1 MATNQSSWKVGQWT
15 TPQTTVTTQPVP
27 SEVSA
32 ESKSQISHNI
42 SGQFA
47 AFIQDEYP
55 TFVEFVKA
63 YYKSQE
69 LKGYCF
75 DIINNWGDYYN
86 IDNYGNL
93 VAETELISSMS
104 TTSTTVDVTTT
115 RDFPDEGL
123 LMINDEIIYYKNKGQ
138 TIFND
143 CARGI
148 DAVKAVGD
156 ASQYLFA
163 NTTTTVHT
171 VGSKVINLNN
181 LFPFFMLGQFKD
193 QYLSTYP
200 KNFATGVTESTVI
213 KRIKDFYASKGTTR
227 SFQFVLR
234 TLFGVDSE
242 VSYPRDRIFKPS
254 DAYYTAREVIRATAV
269 SGNPMDLVGQ
279 VLYQENDTTD
289 PYVNTARIYVK
300 GVQKV
305 FTSSGEIYEIDVD
318 TNNSSGTFITPY
330 KTTVAS
336 DVSNSLDFTTITVD
350 STLGWPEQN
359 GRFRIQDEI
368 ITYTDKTVNQ
378 FLGCVRARENTT
390 ADEHIAGQEAFAA
403 FRIYGQ
409 SNVDGSDIQIKV
421 FGGTRG
427 VNLTDGG
434 KYYLPESKVTTPLA
448 PGFDSLDPIWDSF
461 QYNVRKALRGVTAEL
476 ATPTAN
482 GSVRVTVTT
491 LEKHRLRRD
500 DKVRILNA
508 AEDIYNNEHDVI
520 GIIDEFKFEFILTSS
535 PSSSILSTDPEF
547 FISRE
552 FAFGTSVYTSINT
565 IISGFTADVQNVYK
579 STDHAIVAS
588 TGVPSHKIGPFASTA
603 PDIGNQR
610 YLKRIPLVPSTKSTK
625 TPTPVGQIGIGVNGV
640 PFFSYKGLETKKYGG
655 LTSITKV
662 SGGDGYDILNPPTV
676 EFEPDYKLHT
686 IYATGQI
693 VKYNNNRYKAL
704 NPGTSDKLL
713 YPIHTTGNFQVGSV
727 LWEYLGSS
735 AAATAVIDGRVIAIN
750 VTSGGSGYT
759 TQPLVSI
766 TGGGASNTTQ
776 ATAVAQITDGRVT
789 GINIISGGSG
799 YTKDAGLPTIS
810 ISGGGGAGAAATS
823 VVRGPISAINITDA
837 GSQFTYEPSITLKSG
852 SGAVGYASI
861 LNGQIVSIIVTYGG
875 ADYFGAP
882 DVIITG
888 DGVGATAFAIVDSGS
903 KQVTSVT
910 VTNKGVG
917 YTAGNTQIS
926 IVYPGTGA
934 NFTTNLTLLTYNEAA
949 TAGEI
954 QKNDPSAVFS
964 DRKVIDDASG
974 TIVSGENIGIYG
986 GEYGYFYNPNNLR
999 YYLGDSVET
1008 RVPTTQD
1015 PSPWIEQNPTGHS
1028 PIIGWAYDGHPI
1040 YGPYGYEDAQNQ
1052 NPYNSYVQPA
1062 TSYRIKAARAS
1073 ILSGLTDPMGTFIE
1087 DYEYVQGLGNLD
1099 EYNGRYCVTPEY
1111 PNGVYAYFCTI
1122 DGVSG
1127 EPKFPYFIGSAFY
1140 SEADEVNWDGNGLQ
1154 KNFTEDATRY
1164 RAPYIGTDNVTAK
1177 RKTLD
1182 SRIDFLLALEDSTTL
1197 ITLESGEILQYI
1209 EDGIG
1214 YFSYYPTIRGGI
1226 AESLSVAATNR
1237 YSSNNIDS
1245 YLVEGGG
1252 TGYKVN
1258 DRLIFD
1264 NTDTGGDGVSATV
1277 STVTGAPVS
1286 ALNYVVGDDDKTT
1299 ATLSTTE
1306 NHYLVAGDAIVV
1318 SFGNNAF
1325 EREIKVKEYYNK
1337 FYFEYFNLVSMDLLT
1352 AWTNSTSYNKYDLV
1366 YVADRVYQ
1374 AAETATSNS
1383 NSGNAPTH
1391 LTGTVTDG
1399 TMTWTYVRRRTDG
1412 NLVQDSWTLNS
1423 GGTSYLTGTYNDV
1436 PLTTNNSGKDAKAT
1450 IVVNSSGVVTNVTIT
1465 AFGTA
1470 FNVGDTISADDVNL
1484 GANGGSGLQLTLTE
1498 TEREAVCRGDA
1509 AHQVEVGDSVWV
1521 QGVTP
1526 SVYDKGDYT
1535 VIRTD
1540 TPRRFTIKRN
1550 FASPATATVTSADVL
1565 IQEPKFQYIN
1575 GHSYKFD
1582 TSDATLNGMT
1592 LAFSLDPSNT
1602 DIFTYKNVTEEI
1614 VDSNTNEQTSIT
1626 IKMVDLPGIFYYF
1639 DLAGNNSV
1647 TGSYFTIINEPLS
1660 GTNVLT
1666 SKTDTTASYVTA
1678 LEPETNYTTANSII
1692 YSTNSIYP
1700 TGGVSTISV
1709 GDAGRNYQSLP
1720 QLTGSSRSGAGATAV
1735 ATISGVLSGVTV
1747 TNKGSGY
1754 NSNSLPT
1761 GVCTLPDFVD
1771 LTLTNVLGSG
1781 SFAVNEIIISQ
1792 EVQGSQTARGR
1803 VLSWDPQT
1811 STVRIQPL
1819 QNARTGAANKG
1830 YIMFTTLA
1838 TNADRGK
1845 IYSSESQA
1853 NISAVS
1859 GTQAAVLAVV
1869 PGSGPDVGSLSEVTI
1884 VGPGSN
1890 YRLKPSVI
1898 FDDPYYGQVKTVTI
1912 SDDVAGHTPGEYTG
1926 VTQSAANPVG
1936 GINVQFKVVIGAGGT
1951 IDSVTVTNGGSTY
1964 QLGSLITVL
1973 GSQIGG
1979 SSDNAVFNVT
1989 ELTHTDVASTLCVL
2003 NGAVDS
2009 ITVTNTGSGYLSAPE
2024 VVVSGGSGIQAKF
2037 NASIK
2042 NQGISAIAIESGGQL
2057 FQNAPV
2063 VNISQ
2068 KTGKGAS
2075 ILLKSTD
2082 MGEILKIGGD
2092 NITFNYSHDRTL
2104 KPELNTTYNL
2114 QLTRTQVLNYLD
2126 VTDGGANFVAIPE
2139 IVLTGGSGSLFVLDP
2154 IIENEVIQSVEVIN
2168 PGRGFLSAPTVNA
2181 KITHKW
2187 VALKSSSTLNFPYNA
2202 KIPTGTKVTL
2212 NENIGTFPNPLVINT
2227 TYYAIAATT
2236 TNGLADNQ
2244 MRLATTLANAIAE
2257 TYIVFTSDPIG
2268 DGNGLTSFT
2277 LSTTDLGDII
2287 TAYMKPANFLVGER
2301 VYQGTST
2308 TIFTAYGIIKNWD
2321 SRGRVLSV
2329 EIIEGD
2335 FVVGEPVFGEE
2346 SSAFGEIHAFDRAE
2360 ATFNVSPIS
2369 TSAEGW
2375 ERTTGFLD
2383 VNEQRLYDSDRFQ
2396 EYSYEIS
2403 SPINISK
2410 WKNPLKFATH
2420 PAGFKVV
2427 GTQVV
2432 VESSAKVYRAKS
2444 TLNANY
2450 STSEPWAWWVTAS
2463 QPNLETFN
2471 GTTYV
2476 FPKPSAKSTG
2486 KFAIIKNFGLGDP
2499 DYTAAVPTEVQVFGR
2514 QLLDVQKILSCV
2526 SHKIDDIS
2534 SGFNDT
2540 TKSFNL
2546 RVGGLT
2552 VTAKIG
2558 KTSVT
2563 SQFFVLING
2572 IVQNPEN
2579 YTIVSDVITFTDAP
2593 KESSTC
2599 LIMYYDRASYTSSFV
2614 LDQVGDEIKTFGT
2627 GLSGLGT
2634 HTFVSGVTNAITAG
2648 GGGSGTYTA
2657 ATGTSYTPSTGVL
2670 IIEIGSHSLTTS
2682 NWVTIADG
2690 GITFTCDA
2698 DNHASTHAYPRSG
2711 DPASGKQLAIT
2722 AEDATTITVNVGI
2735 SNNEPAELVPGT
2747 GYSDGIYNAVLLK
2760 NKRGSGT
2767 GATADIT
2774 VTNGSVTN
2782 VKLVNAGNGY
2792 TADDIVGIAPPI
2804 IGEQLVKPFLPTN
2817 GTYNPSTGDMVLTIG
2832 SGHGLIAA
2840 TTHTPTGATYDPQT
2854 GLMVVTIP
2862 NHGLKN
2868 GDQVKFADGAI
2879 TFSCGYNGGGNESYP
2894 RSTDPI
2900 SGKWIL
2906 ALDCTTNTF
2915 TVQVL
2920 TTFPSTNLDAH
2931 TYVTAGS
2938 NSVSFA
2944 RSTVRIANQS
2954 LQFSCTFGGGGAVTK
2969 SYPRPD
2975 DPIGTRG
2982 RQRDVPVEAVS
2993 TDTITVNAL
3002 NGTTPTNTDAHT
3014 WVGLSPY
3021 QFTPTE
3027 AHYTPHDGRIIFRLD
3042 NHGLRKGERIK
3053 IATNSLTFTCLKD
3066 DNATN
3071 HTYPRVGDPA
3081 EGTWLTVDLVTA
3093 NYFAVYVGATP
3104 EIYKTYQPQ
3113 VGTVYWPSDQVPGGT
3128 FQNSGTLVLEIG
3140 AHNLN
3145 PLDYIKIK
3153 PESLVF
3159 TCDYN
3164 GDNNQTEKRYPRPL
3178 AETANNSTNTDDDG
3192 DGAYPDGT
3200 ANTWIPIM
3208 SVTATT
3214 ITVYVGDAGYLA
3226 RNSVHNFVRADADAI
3241 SASAHTFVSADNNCI
3256 ERAVVAY
3263 GSKKYSKYADAAR
3276 LMRVNASRIATTAYG
3291 LMALDPANSAFT
3303 YGTYRDKC
3311 VRDTTLLINAVANN
3325 VEFGGNDDV
3334 YDAAQL
3340 YVGTIHLQGEEGQS
3354 VQVFNHAKEMCV
3366 NVMRNVS
3373 SLNNSEGLFMIREE
3387 ATNDTTLYSDPRDF
3401 IGSCHAGDGNLVY
3414 ASRWGVKRDITISV
3428 DDFDNDYR
3436 PIGKVT
3442 SVSLTYGGSGLT
3454 DGTYNGQSGN
3464 FRDYVLH
3471 ADGSYAQ
3478 GNSCTFDFTVSGGIL
3493 TSVAPRANDDGG
3505 EGYEI
3510 GDVIYCRQL
3519 AVAAGA
3525 PYNPLDLNQVP
3536 RITVTG
3542 VEAAVANEY
3551 ITTPSTDEDMQFHDQ
3566 PRWLSYDTSG
3576 GLNSINCNGSTPTG
3590 VEYGAGP
3597 NSADWSWKYSSNSCQ
3612 DVESTIRSLWG
3623 IVTQAVGTG
3632 AHTFV
3637 NSASSNN
3644 ITVTGGGSGP
3654 FTAVAPTTYDNTT
3667 GLMVMEIGSHSLT
3680 TSDTVTITANSLVF
3694 TCTNDGNRQQ
3704 KTYPRASDPA
3714 YNTAVAITA
3723 VTGTTITVNVGTNTG
3738 NLTGI
3743 TRNASQ
3749 SPSFQVGVA
3758 DVTFDG
3764 NDKTF
3769 TMQSGGSTQ
3778 VLPASDNFLIFLN
3791 STLQIKGSISA
3802 YTYTGS
3808 EITFTE
3814 APLAGMD
3821 FYGFY
3826 FGKLVLLD
3834 DISPFFDNTK
3844 ATFTMKQN
3852 TEPFSLESDN
3862 PDVVP
3867 ANNLMIFINGVFQEP
3882 NIAYT
3887 LNGSIIKFSEA
3898 PRANSTCSLFIY
3910 VGSNEDVFISNTFNS
3925 IDPTDRM
3932 QVASE
3937 GSDRSIATVSSA
3949 SSVDTYEY
3957 VGLRPTTASF
3967 SAQIS
3972 NGKVTGIIIDN
3983 AGSNYEDPPILLIR
3997 GGSGIGA
4004 SATTTIQQGSGKV
4017 TSVTIT
4023 NSGNGYLSIP
4033 TVTPV
4038 HPVHL
4043 ERTARNR
4050 LVSNSTALGTT
4061 YLTTSINTTD
4071 TTLQCQNI
4079 YYDTSQKI
4087 GFPDEG
4093 EVLIPFYDTSVT
4105 PNRWNVER
4113 ILYGAKNTSSNTL
4126 TVATGGRGYRLTTAA
4141 AHNVL
4146 TATYTM
4152 TQSSRIVTVTTSA
4165 NHNFTT
4171 GENRVF
4177 LDFTSGTNINQ
4188 SDAVNYITYLPKDGL
4203 YDVTVT
4209 GVTTFTITI
4218 AEELRRND
4226 PASAGSYLDTGYPG
4240 TISGNV
4246 SLLPEVRLRSL

>member
-47 AFIQDEYP
+47 AFIQDEFP

-123 LMINDEIIYYKNKGQ
+123 LMIDDEIIYYKNKGQ

-143 CARGI
+143 CARGV

-200 KNFATGVTESTVI
+200 KNFATGVTESTII

-279 VLYQENDTTD
+279 VLYQEDDTTD
-289 PYVNTARIYVK
+289 PYVNAARIYVK

-305 FTSSGEIYEIDVD
+305 FTASGEIFEIDVD
-318 TNNSSGTFITPY
+318 TNNSSGTFVTPY

-336 DVSNSLDFTTITVD
+336 DVSNALDFTTITVD

-378 FLGCVRARENTT
+378 FLGCTRARENTI

-655 LTSITKV
+655 IISITKV

-693 VKYNNNRYKAL
+693 VKYNDNGTVRRYKAL

-713 YPIHTTGNFQVGSV
+713 YPTHTTGNFQVGSI
-727 LWEYLGSS
+727 LWEYLGLS

-750 VTSGGSGYT
+750 VTSGGSGYI

-776 ATAVAQITDGRVT
+776 ATAVAQITDGSVT
-789 GINIISGGSG
+789 GINVISGGSG

-810 ISGGGGAGAAATS
+810 ISGGGGAGASATS

-882 DVIITG
+882 DVVITG
-888 DGVGATAFAIVDSGS
+888 DGVGATAFAIVDSVS

-1008 RVPTTQD
+1008 RTPTTQD

-1127 EPKFPYFIGSAFY
+1127 EPKFPYFIGSNFY

-1264 NTDTGGDGVSATV
+1264 NTDTGGAGVSATV
-1277 STVTGAPVS
+1277 STVTGSPVS
-1286 ALNYVVGDDDKTT
+1286 ALNYIVGDDDKTT
-1299 ATLSTTE
+1299 ATISTTE

-1352 AWTNSTSYNKYDLV
+1352 PWTNSTSYNKYDLV

-1391 LTGTVTDG
+1391 LTGTLTDG

-1450 IVVNSSGVVTNVTIT
+1450 IVVNNSGVVTNVTIT

-1470 FNVGDTISADDVNL
+1470 FNVGDTISAADVNL

-1498 TEREAVCRGDA
+1498 TEREAVCRADA

-1526 SVYDKGDYT
+1526 STYDKGDYT
-1535 VIRTD
+1535 VIRTE

-1550 FASPATATVTSADVL
+1550 FANPATATITSADVL

-1660 GTNVLT
+1660 GTNVLL

-1709 GDAGRNYQSLP
+1709 GDSGRNYQSLP

-1803 VLSWDPQT
+1803 VLNWDPQT

-1898 FDDPYYGQVKTVTI
+1898 FDAPYYGQAKTVTI
-1912 SDDVAGHTPGEYTG
+1912 SDDVTGHTPGEYTG
-1926 VTQSAANPVG
+1926 VTQSSVSPVG
-1936 GINVQFKVVIGAGGT
+1936 GINVEFKVVIGAGGT

-1979 SSDNAVFNVT
+1979 SSDNAIFNVT

-2042 NQGISAIAIESGGQL
+2042 NQGISAITIESGGQL

-2212 NENIGTFPNPLVINT
+2212 NENVGTFPTPLVVNT
-2227 TYYAIAATT
+2227 TYYAIAATSS
-2236 TNGLADNQ
+2236 NGLADNQ

-2427 GTQVV
+2427 GTQVIL
-2432 VESSAKVYRAKS
+2432 ESSAKVYRAKS
-2444 TLNANY
+2444 TVNPNY

-2486 KFAIIKNFGLGDP
+2486 KFATIKNFGLGDP

-2579 YTIVSDVITFTDAP
+2579 YTITSDVITFTDAP
-2593 KESSTC
+2593 KASSTC

-2657 ATGTSYTPSTGVL
+2657 ASGTTYNPSTGVL
-2670 IIEIGSHSLTTS
+2670 VIEIGAHSLTTS

-2735 SNNEPAELVPGT
+2735 SNNEPAELDGGT
-2747 GYSDGIYNAVLLK
+2747 GYSDGIYNAVPLK
-2760 NKRGSGT
+2760 NRLGSGS
-2767 GATADIT
+2767 GATANIT
-2774 VTNGSVTN
+2774 VTNGSVSN
-2782 VKLVNAGNGY
+2782 VKLNAAGNGY
-2792 TADDIVGIAPPI
+2792 TNTDVVSISDPRV
-2804 IGEQLVKPFLPTN
+2804 GEQLVKHFIPTN
-2817 GTYNPSTGDMVLTIG
+2817 GTYTPADGVMVLTIG
-2832 SGHGLIAA
+2832 SDHGLSAPS
-2840 TTHTPTGATYDPQT
+2840 THTPTSATYDPNT
-2854 GLMVVTIP
+2854 GLMVITLA
-2862 NHGLKN
+2862 NHGFVN
-2868 GDQVKFADGAI
+2868 GDQVKFADGAV
-2879 TFSCGYNGGGNESYP
+2879 TFSCAFGGATGAAAEKSYP
-2894 RSTDPI
+2894 RSTDYA
-2900 SGKWIL
+2900 SDRWL
-2906 ALDCTTNTF
+2906 QVFDVTTNTY

-2920 TTFPSTNLDAH
+2920 DTIPSTNVDPH
-2931 TYVTAGS
+2931 TFVSAVTNGVKKA
-2938 NSVSFA
+2938 V
-2944 RSTVRIANQS
+2944 STVRIANES
-2954 LQFSCTFGGGGAVTK
+2954 LQFSCGYGGGGTA
-2969 SYPRPD
+2969 SYPRPT
-2975 DPIGTRG
+2975 DPLGTQG
-2982 RQRDVPVEAVS
+2982 KMRDIPVEAVAA
-2993 TDTITVNAL
+2993 TTITVNAL

-3014 WVGLSPY
+3014 WVGLSTY
-3021 QFTPTE
+3021 QYQPTGI
-3027 AHYTPHDGRIIFRLD
+3027 AYTPATGEMVLTKTS
-3042 NHGLRKGERIK
+3042 HGLIKGDRIRF
-3053 IATNSLTFTCLKD
+3053 ATNSLTFTCAL
-3066 DNATN
+3066 DNNQTQ
-3071 HTYPRVGDPA
+3071 HTYPRVGDPS
-3081 EGTWLTVDLVTA
+3081 EGAWHTIDAVTNDTFTV
-3093 NYFAVYVGATP
+3093 FVG
-3104 EIYKTYQPQ
+3104 
-3113 VGTVYWPSDQVPGGT
+3113 VSSDT
-3128 FQNSGTLVLEIG
+3128 
-3140 AHNLN
+3140 
-3145 PLDYIKIK
+3145 
-3153 PESLVF
+3153 
-3159 TCDYN
+3159 
-3164 GDNNQTEKRYPRPL
+3164 
-3178 AETANNSTNTDDDG
+3178 ST
-3192 DGAYPDGT
+3192 
-3200 ANTWIPIM
+3200 
-3208 SVTATT
+3208 
-3214 ITVYVGDAGYLA
+3214 
-3226 RNSVHNFVRADADAI
+3226 
-3241 SASAHTFVSADNNCI
+3241 HTFVSATSTAV
-3256 ERAVVAY
+3256 ERAVVSY
-3263 GSKKYSKYADAAR
+3263 GVYAYSKGADAGSLLR
-3276 LMRVNASRIATTAYG
+3276 TNQNFIATTAYG
-3291 LMALDPANSAFT
+3291 RMMADNSGFSST
-3303 YGTYRDKC
+3303 YQVKC
-3311 VRDTTLLINAVANN
+3311 IRDTNLLIDAVADN
-3325 VEFGGNDDV
+3325 VEFGGNDAT
-3334 YDAAQL
+3334 YDAANF
-3340 YVGTIHLQGEEGQS
+3340 YVGTAHLSGEEGQS
-3354 VQVFNHAKEMCV
+3354 VQVFNHARDICRQ
-3366 NVMRNVS
+3366 VMRNLTVTT
-3373 SLNNSEGLFMIREE
+3373 NSYTVGTQSTDSTISNDSGSTSYSE
-3387 ATNDTTLYSDPRDF
+3387 ACCIDTASTITTLW
-3401 IGSCHAGDGNLVY
+3401 A
-3414 ASRWGVKRDITISV
+3414 
-3428 DDFDNDYR
+3428 
-3436 PIGKVT
+3436 
-3442 SVSLTYGGSGLT
+3442 
-3454 DGTYNGQSGN
+3454 
-3464 FRDYVLH
+3464 
-3471 ADGSYAQ
+3471 
-3478 GNSCTFDFTVSGGIL
+3478 
-3493 TSVAPRANDDGG
+3493 
-3505 EGYEI
+3505 
-3510 GDVIYCRQL
+3510 
-3519 AVAAGA
+3519 
-3525 PYNPLDLNQVP
+3525 
-3536 RITVTG
+3536 
-3542 VEAAVANEY
+3542 
-3551 ITTPSTDEDMQFHDQ
+3551 
-3566 PRWLSYDTSG
+3566 
-3576 GLNSINCNGSTPTG
+3576 
-3590 VEYGAGP
+3590 
-3597 NSADWSWKYSSNSCQ
+3597 
-3612 DVESTIRSLWG
+3612 

-3632 AHTFV
+3632 AHTWAGGTASNAVQSGGNYAHTFV
-3637 NSASSNN
+3637 S
-3644 ITVTGGGSGP
+3644 
-3654 FTAVAPTTYDNTT
+3654 AVANGVTSNVGNLPNPVTNVAYTPSTGNMVITSNAHLLSTSNTLTIADNA
-3667 GLMVMEIGSHSLT
+3667 LS
-3680 TSDTVTITANSLVF
+3680 F
-3694 TCTNDGNRQQ
+3694 TCAMDGNTAT
-3704 KTYPRASDPA
+3704 KTYPRSTDPVSGQ
-3714 YNTAVAITA
+3714 TITI
-3723 VTGTTITVNVGTNTG
+3723 TGTTTNTITVNVGASPIVNHDVTNATYDNSTGVLVLTIGTHSLTAGTSVKIANNSLSFTCANDNNTSVKTYPRPSDPYYDTAINIDSVVANTSITLNVGTNNG

-3743 TRNASQ
+3743 TRTSSQ
-3749 SPSFQVGVA
+3749 SPYFQVGVA

-3769 TMQSGGSTQ
+3769 TMLSGGSTQ

-3937 GSDRSIATVSSA
+3937 GSDRSIATISSA

-3957 VGLRPTTASF
+3957 VGLKPTTASF

-4023 NSGNGYLSIP
+4023 NPGNGYLSIP

-4050 LVSNSTALGTT
+4050 LISNATALGTT

-4141 AHNVL
+4141 AHNIL

-4152 TQSSRIVTVTTSA
+4152 SQSSKLVTVTTSA

-4177 LDFTSGTNINQ
+4177 LDFTSGTNVNQ
-4188 SDAVNYITYLPKDGL
+4188 VDNNPASATYNYVTYLPKDGV

-4218 AEELRRND
+4218 AEELRRINPHPGETTITPYD
-4226 PASAGSYLDTGYPG
+4226 QIYLDTGYPA
-4240 TISGNV
+4240 TITGNV

>member
-15 TPQTTVTTQPVP
+15 TPTTTVTTQPVP
-27 SEVSA
+27 SEVTA

-42 SGQFA
+42 PGQFA
-47 AFIQDEYP
+47 SFIQDQYP
-55 TFVEFVKA
+55 TFIEFVKA

-69 LKGYCF
+69 LRGYCF

-86 IDNYGNL
+86 IDNYGDL
-93 VAETELISSMS
+93 VVETDLISSMS
-104 TTSTTVDVTTT
+104 TTSTTVDVTST

-123 LMINDEIIYYKNKGQ
+123 LMIDDEIIYYKNKGQ

-148 DAVKAVGD
+148 DAVKAVGN
-156 ASQYLFA
+156 ASQYIFA
-163 NTTTTVHT
+163 ETNAAEHAL
-171 VGSKVINLNN
+171 GAKVVNLNN
-181 LFPFFMLGQFKD
+181 IFPLFMLGQFKD

-200 KNFATGVTESTVI
+200 KNFADGVTESTVI

-234 TLFGVDSE
+234 TLFGVESE

-254 DAYYTAREVIRATAV
+254 DAYYTSREVIRATAV
-269 SGNPMDLVGQ
+269 SGDPTALVGQ
-279 VLYQENDTTD
+279 ILYQENDPSD
-289 PYVNTARIYVK
+289 PYVNEASIYVK

-305 FTSSGEIYEIDVD
+305 FTSSGAIFEIDVD
-318 TNNSSGTFITPY
+318 TNNSKGTFVTPY

-336 DVSNSLDFTTITVD
+336 DVSNSLDFKTITVD

-359 GRFRIQDEI
+359 GKFRIQNEI
-368 ITYTDKTVNQ
+368 ISYESKTVNQ
-378 FLGCVRARENTT
+378 FLGCTRAREGTI

-403 FRIYGQ
+403 FKIYGQ
-409 SNVDGSDIQIKV
+409 SNVDGSEIQIKV

-427 VNLTDGG
+427 VNLTNGG
-434 KYYLPESKVTTPLA
+434 KYYLPQSKVTTPRA
-448 PGFDSLDPIWDSF
+448 PGFDSLDPIWSSF

-476 ATPTAN
+476 ASPAAN

-491 LEKHRLRRD
+491 KEKHRLRRD

-508 AEDIYNNEHDVI
+508 SEDIYNNEHDVI
-520 GIIDEFKFEFILTSS
+520 GIIDEFKFEFILSS
-535 PSSSILSTDPEF
+535 APSAAILETDPEF

-552 FAFGTSVYTSINT
+552 FAFGTSVYTSINNA
-565 IISGFTADVQNVYK
+565 ISGFTADVQNVYK
-579 STDHAIVAS
+579 SSTDALVAS
-588 TGVPSHKIGPFASTA
+588 TGIPSHPIGPFASDA
-603 PDIGNQR
+603 PDVGNQR

-625 TPTPVGQIGIGVNGV
+625 TPTPIGQVGIGVNGV
-640 PFFSYKGLETKKYGG
+640 PFFSYKGNQTKKYGG
-655 LTSITKV
+655 IVSITKID
-662 SGGDGYDILNPPTV
+662 GGDGYDIENPPTV
-676 EFEPDYKLHT
+676 EFEPTYKLDT
-686 IYATGQI
+686 SYSSGTI
-693 VKYNNNRYKAL
+693 VKHDDNGVVRRYRAVT
-704 NPGTSDKLL
+704 PGVSSKTAYPTHTSG
-713 YPIHTTGNFQVGSV
+713 TFQVGTV
-727 LWEYLGSS
+727 IFEFLGLS

-750 VTSGGSGYT
+750 VTNGGSGYT
-759 TQPLVSI
+759 SQPIVSI
-766 TGGGASNTTQ
+766 TGGGAPNNTQ

-789 GINIISGGSG
+789 GISVTSGGSG
-799 YTKDAGLPTIS
+799 YTKDQMNSLSIT
-810 ISGGGGAGAAATS
+810 ISGGGGAGATASA
-823 VVRGPISAINITDA
+823 VVRGPINAINITDA
-837 GSQFTYEPSITLKSG
+837 GTQYTYEPSITLQSG

-861 LNGQIVSIIVTYGG
+861 LNGKIESIIITFGG
-875 ADYFGAP
+875 ADYFGSP
-882 DVIITG
+882 DVVITG
-888 DGVGATAFAIVDSGS
+888 DGVGATAFATVDLTTN
-903 KQVTSVT
+903 QVTSVT

-917 YTAGNTQIS
+917 YTTGNTQIS

-934 NFTTNLTLLTYNEAA
+934 NFTTNLTTLTYNEAA
-949 TAGEI
+949 TEGEI
-954 QKNDPSAVFS
+954 KTNDPTATFT
-964 DRKVIDDASG
+964 DRKVVDDASG
-974 TIVSGENIGIYG
+974 TVVTGENIGIYD

-999 YYLGDSVET
+999 YYLGDSIST
-1008 RVPTTQD
+1008 KIPTIQD
-1015 PSPWIEQNPTGHS
+1015 PSPWIEQTPTRHS

-1040 YGPYGYEDAQNQ
+1040 YGPYGFEDPENQ

-1062 TSYRIKAARAS
+1062 TSYRIKSSRAS
-1073 ILSGLTDPMGTFIE
+1073 VLSGLTDPMGTFIE
-1087 DYEYVQGLGNLD
+1087 DYEYVEGLGNLD
-1099 EYNGRYCVTPEY
+1099 RYNGRYCVTPEY

-1127 EPKFPYFIGSAFY
+1127 KPKFPYFIGPDFY
-1140 SEADEVNWDGNGLQ
+1140 SEANEVNWDGNGLQ
-1154 KNFTEDATRY
+1154 RNFTEDAIRF

-1182 SRIDFLLALEDSTTL
+1182 ARIDFVLAMEDSTTL
-1197 ITLESGEILQYI
+1197 ITLETGEVLQYI

-1214 YFSYYPTIRGGI
+1214 YYSYYPTIRGGV
-1226 AESLSVAATNR
+1226 AESLSVSATNR
-1237 YSSNNIDS
+1237 YSSSNIND

-1277 STVTGAPVS
+1277 STVTGETVNS
-1286 ALNYVVGDDDKTT
+1286 LNYVVGDDDVTIATLTT
-1299 ATLSTTE
+1299 ADK
-1306 NHYLVAGDAIVV
+1306 HYLVGGDAITV
-1318 SFGNNAF
+1318 SIGDNSY
-1325 EREIKVKEYYNK
+1325 EREIAVLQYYNK
-1337 FYFEYFNLVSMDLLT
+1337 FYFKYFDLVSMDLLT
-1352 AWTNSTSYNKYDLV
+1352 AWSTSTAYNKYDLV

-1374 AAETATSNS
+1374 ATVTGTSDSDAN
-1383 NSGNAPTH
+1383 NAPSH

-1399 TMTWTYVRRRTDG
+1399 SMTWKYIRRRTDG
-1412 NLVQDSWTLNS
+1412 AVIATTTNS
-1423 GGTSYLTGTYNDV
+1423 LGTGYSEGIYTDVPMKALTG
-1436 PLTTNNSGKDAKAT
+1436 SGKDLLLDLTVTAGGT
-1450 IVVNSSGVVTNVTIT
+1450 IVVNAVKNR
-1465 AFGTA
+1465 GTA
-1470 FNVGDTISADDVNL
+1470 FQIGDTIGVDNFNV
-1484 GANGGSGLQLTLTE
+1484 GGTGSGFQLTVSQITL
-1498 TEREAVCRGDA
+1498 EAVCRSDV
-1509 AHQVEVGDSVWV
+1509 AHQVKSNDIVWFSGMNDSV
-1521 QGVTP
+1521 
-1526 SVYDKGDYT
+1526 YLGDFT
-1535 VIRTD
+1535 VVRNETA
-1540 TPRRFTIKRN
+1540 RRFTILIN
-1550 FASPATATVTSADVL
+1550 NYSSTTPDPIITSAVPSVR
-1565 IQEPKFQYIN
+1565 EPQFQFIN

-1582 TSDATLNGMT
+1582 TSSATLNGVT
-1592 LAFSLDPSNT
+1592 LAFSFDPSNT
-1602 DIFTYKNVTEEI
+1602 DIFTYKNITDEVIDT
-1614 VDSNTNEQTSIT
+1614 NTNQQTSIT
-1626 IKMVDLPGIFYYF
+1626 VKMQDLPGIFYYF
-1639 DLAGNNSV
+1639 DLAGTYASA
-1647 TGSYFTIINEPLS
+1647 GSYFTIMNEPLS
-1660 GTNVLT
+1660 GTNVLV

-1678 LEPETNYTTANSII
+1678 LEPEVGYDSSNSVT

-1700 TGGVSTISV
+1700 TGGVSSISI
-1709 GDAGRNYQSLP
+1709 GDSGRNYQSLP

-1735 ATISGVLSGVTV
+1735 ATISGVLSGVAV

-1754 NSNSLPT
+1754 DPNSLPT
-1761 GVCTLPDFVD
+1761 GVVTLPDFVD
-1771 LTLTNVLGSG
+1771 LTLSNVLGSG
-1781 SFAVNEIIISQ
+1781 SFAVNEIVISQ
-1792 EVQGSQTARGR
+1792 SVQGSQTARGR
-1803 VLSWDPQT
+1803 VLNWNPLT
-1811 STVRIQPL
+1811 STLRIQPL
-1819 QNARTGAANKG
+1819 QNSRNGAANKG
-1830 YIMFTTLA
+1830 YIMFTTLSA
-1838 TNADRGK
+1838 NADRGRVF
-1845 IYSSESQA
+1845 SSETQA
-1853 NISAVS
+1853 TITTVS
-1859 GTQAAVLAVV
+1859 GTQATVLCSI
-1869 PGSGPDVGSLSEVTI
+1869 PSSGPDVGRLSEVTI
-1884 VGPGSN
+1884 TGPGSN
-1890 YRLKPSVI
+1890 YRSAPDIIL
-1898 FDDPYYGQVKTVTI
+1898 DPPTFGLAKTLILDPDTTQPTGLT
-1912 SDDVAGHTPGEYTG
+1912 DGTYTG
-1926 VTQSAANPVG
+1926 VTQLSVSPVG
-1936 GINVQFKVVIGAGGT
+1936 GINIEMTVKVEVGEVT
-1951 IDSVTVTNGGSTY
+1951 TVTVTNGGSNY
-1964 QLGSLITVL
+1964 KLGSEITIA
-1973 GSQIGG
+1973 GNQIGG
-1979 SSDNAVFNVT
+1979 SSTNAVVKVT
-1989 ELTHTDVASTLCVL
+1989 ELTHVDVASTLSSL
-2003 NGAVDS
+2003 NGSVDS
-2009 ITVTNTGSGYLSAPE
+2009 ITITNSGSGYLSAPE
-2024 VVVSGGSGIQAKF
+2024 VLVSGGSGINAKF
-2037 NASIK
+2037 NATIK
-2042 NQGISAIAIESGGQL
+2042 DQGISSINIESGGQL

-2063 VNISQ
+2063 VNILQ
-2068 KTGKGAS
+2068 KTGNGAS
-2075 ILLKSTD
+2075 VLLKSSNL
-2082 MGEILKIGGD
+2082 GEILKIGGD

-2114 QLTRTQVLNYLD
+2114 QLTRTQVIDYLD

-2139 IVLTGGSGSLFVLDP
+2139 IVLTGGSGSLFALEPV
-2154 IIENEVIQSVEVIN
+2154 IENEVIQSVRVRN

-2181 KITHKW
+2181 KVTHNW
-2187 VALKSSSTLNFPYNA
+2187 VALRSNSTLNFPYNA

-2212 NENIGTFPNPLVINT
+2212 NQNVGVFPDPLTTNT
-2227 TYYAIAATT
+2227 TYYAIAASIA
-2236 TNGLADNQ
+2236 NGLADNQ
-2244 MRLATTLANAIAE
+2244 IRLATTQANAINE
-2257 TYIVFTSDPIG
+2257 TYINFTSDPQG
-2268 DGNGLTSFT
+2268 DANGLTSFT
-2277 LSTTDLGDII
+2277 LSSIDLGDSI
-2287 TAYMKPANFLVGER
+2287 TAYMRAANFLVGER

-2308 TIFTAYGIIKNWD
+2308 TSFTAYGIIKNWD
-2321 SRGRVLSV
+2321 KRGRVLSV

-2335 FVVGEPVFGEE
+2335 FVIGEPVFGEE

-2375 ERTTGFLD
+2375 SRTTGFLD

-2410 WKNPLKFATH
+2410 WKNPLKFAAH

-2432 VESSAKVYRAKS
+2432 LESSAKVYRAKS
-2444 TLNANY
+2444 TLNPNY
-2450 STSEPWAWWVTAS
+2450 SANEPWAWWTTS
-2463 QPNLETFN
+2463 PQSSLQTFN

-2486 KFAIIKNFGLGDP
+2486 KFATIANFALGDP
-2499 DYTAAVPTEVQVFGR
+2499 DYSAAVPTEVQIFGR
-2514 QLLDVQKILSCV
+2514 QLLDVQKILSCIA
-2526 SHKIDDIS
+2526 HKIDDIS
-2534 SGFNDT
+2534 SGFNEIT
-2540 TKSFNL
+2540 RTFNL
-2546 RVGGLT
+2546 RVDGVT
-2552 VTAKIG
+2552 VTSKIG
-2558 KTSVT
+2558 KTSVKE
-2563 SQFFVLING
+2563 QFLVMVNG
-2572 IVQNPEN
+2572 IVQNPNN
-2579 YTIVSDVITFTDAP
+2579 YTVSNDTITFSNAP
-2593 KESSTC
+2593 KENSVA
-2599 LIMYYDRASYTSSFV
+2599 LIMYYDRASYASSFQ
-2614 LDQVGDEIKTFGT
+2614 LDQIGDEIKSFGT
-2627 GLSGLGT
+2627 GYSGLGV
-2634 HTFVSGVTNAITAG
+2634 HTFVSGVTNAITASG
-2648 GGGSGTYTA
+2648 GATGSFTAASGTTYD
-2657 ATGTSYTPSTGVL
+2657 PSTGVL
-2670 IIEIGSHSLTTS
+2670 VIEIGSHSLTTS
-2682 NWVTIADG
+2682 NTVTIADG

-2698 DNHASTHAYPRSG
+2698 DNHASEHAYPRVG
-2711 DPASGKQLAIT
+2711 DPASNKILTIT
-2722 AEDATTITVNVGI
+2722 AETATTITVNVGI
-2735 SNNEPAELVPGT
+2735 SNDDPAELVPGT
-2747 GYSDGIYNAVLLK
+2747 GYSDGVYNGVLLK

-2782 VKLVNAGNGY
+2782 VKLANPGNGY

-2804 IGEQLVKPFLPTN
+2804 IGEQLVKQFLPTN

-2832 SGHGLIAA
+2832 SGHGLTAA

-2920 TTFPSTNLDAH
+2920 TTFPSTNLDEH

-2954 LQFSCTFGGGGAVTK
+2954 LQFSCNFGGGGAVTK
-2969 SYPRPD
+2969 SYPRPN

-3027 AHYTPHDGRIIFRLD
+3027 AHYTPHDGRIIFRVD
-3042 NHGLRKGERIK
+3042 NHGLRKGDRIK
-3053 IATNSLTFTCLKD
+3053 IATNSLTYTCIKD
-3066 DNATN
+3066 DNATT

-3081 EGTWLTVDLVTA
+3081 EGTWLTVDLVTG
-3093 NYFAVYVGATP
+3093 NYFAVYVGSTP

-3113 VGTVYWPSDQVPGGT
+3113 VGTVYWPGSNVPGGT
-3128 FQNSGTLVLEIG
+3128 YQNEGTLVLEIG

-3145 PLDYIKIK
+3145 PLDYVRIK
-3153 PESLVF
+3153 PKSLVF

-3164 GDNNQTEKRYPRPL
+3164 GDNFQTEKRYPRPL
-3178 AETANNSTNTDDDG
+3178 GETANNSTNTDDDG
-3192 DGAYPDGT
+3192 DGAYPFGT
-3200 ANTWIPIM
+3200 ADTWIPILA
-3208 SVTATT
+3208 VTATT
-3214 ITVYVGDAGYLA
+3214 ITVYVGDAGFPA

-3256 ERAVVAY
+3256 ERAVVSY

-3311 VRDTTLLINAVANN
+3311 IRDTTLLINAVANN

-3340 YVGTIHLQGEEGQS
+3340 YVDTIHLQGEEGQS

-3366 NVMRNVS
+3366 NVMRNVP

-3387 ATNDTTLYSDPRDF
+3387 STSDQTLWSDPRGF
-3401 IGSCHAGDGNLVY
+3401 EGGGCHNNDGNLVY
-3414 ASRWGVKRDITISV
+3414 NVRWGTKYDPTISV

-3478 GNSCTFDFTVSGGIL
+3478 GNSCSFDFTVSGGVV

-3510 GDVIYCRQL
+3510 GDVIYCRTL

-3525 PYNPLDLNQVP
+3525 PRNPLDLNQVP

-3551 ITTPSTDEDMQFHDQ
+3551 ITNPSTDEDMRYHNG
-3566 PRWLSYDTSG
+3566 PNWLSYDTTSG
-3576 GLNSINCNGSTPTG
+3576 NINGLSCDGQPPSG
-3590 VEYGAGP
+3590 VEQGVGT
-3597 NSADWSWKYSSNSCQ
+3597 NSNDWTWKYSSNSCQ

-3667 GLMVMEIGSHSLT
+3667 GLMEMEIGSHSLT

-3743 TRNASQ
+3743 VRTAATT
-3749 SPSFQVGVA
+3749 PDFQVGVA
-3758 DVTFDG
+3758 DVAFDG

-3769 TMQSGGSTQ
+3769 TMTSGGSTQ

-3791 STLQIKGSISA
+3791 STLQLKGTTES

-3808 EITFTE
+3808 ELTFSE

-3834 DISPFFDNTK
+3834 EISPFFDNSK
-3844 ATFTMKQN
+3844 QTFTMKLDN
-3852 TEPFSLESDN
+3852 EPFSLESDN
-3862 PDVVP
+3862 EDVVP

-3882 NIAYT
+3882 GVAYS

-3910 VGSNEDVFISNTFNS
+3910 TGSDADIFVSNTFNS
-3925 IDPTDRM
+3925 IDPDDRM

-3937 GSDRSIATVSSA
+3937 GSDRLIATVSSA
-3949 SSVDTYEY
+3949 GSVDTYEY
-3957 VGLRPTTASF
+3957 VGLRPNTATF
-3967 SAQIS
+3967 TAQIT
-3972 NGKVTGIIIDN
+3972 NGSVTGVVIDDP
-3983 AGSNYEDPPILLIR
+3983 GSNYEDPPILLFQ
-3997 GGSGIGA
+3997 GGSGVGA
-4004 SATTTIQQGSGKV
+4004 SATTTIQSGSGQV
-4017 TSVTIT
+4017 NGVNIIDGGT
-4023 NSGNGYLSIP
+4023 GYLSAP
-4033 TVTPV
+4033 TVVPV
-4038 HPVHL
+4038 HPVDL
-4043 ERTARNR
+4043 ERKSRDR
-4050 LVSNSTALGTT
+4050 IISNSLALGCT
-4061 YLTTSINTTD
+4061 YLTTSINSTD
-4071 TTLQCQNI
+4071 TTIQCKNI
-4079 YYDTSQKI
+4079 YYDTTQRY

-4093 EVLIPFYDTSVT
+4093 EILIPFYDTTVT

-4113 ILYGAKNTSSNTL
+4113 ILYGATNTSANTI
-4126 TVATGGRGYRLTTAA
+4126 TVATGGRGYRGTTAA
-4141 AHNVL
+4141 AHTVL
-4146 TATYTM
+4146 TGTYNSTG
-4152 TQSSRIVTVTTSA
+4152 TACTVTTSS
-4165 NHNFTT
+4165 NHNYVT
-4171 GENRVF
+4171 GMRVF
-4177 LDFTSGTNINQ
+4177 LDITSGPHPT
-4188 SDAVNYITYLPKDGL
+4188 DETLWGFDGE
-4203 YDVTVT
+4203 YTVTVT
-4209 GVTTFTITI
+4209 GSTTFTVEFPFSRT
-4218 AEELRRND
+4218 A
-4226 PASAGSYLDTGYPG
+4226 
-4240 TISGNV
+4240 SGNV
-4246 SLLPEVRLRSL
+4246 SILPEVRLRSL